1 MRKLIVLMCFAS
13 LAFAEAFADPIP
25 YAPTAADAVPAA
37 ILGKGAA
44 PRGMP
49 LNYYAADPKSVGYL
63 AEPAGPGP
71 HGAVI
76 LIHEWD
82 GLGERVR
89 QVADAFAAEGYV
101 ALAAD
106 LYSGRTG
113 SNPDENMA
121 LVKEMQ
127 GKQQQLIDN
136 LAAAATYLK
145 GRKDVNGKV
154 AAIGWCWGGG
164 VALSFGLGNENHE
177 GTAMFYGRLLNDPEK
192 LKHLH
197 HELYGTF
204 AGLDP
209 DITPARVGEFVTAL
223 RGAGIPNDVHVYD
236 DVKHGFWLYV
246 DRDPA
251 ANTAPALNAWQRLKA
266 YLARTLQ

>member
-1 MRKLIVLMCFAS
+1 MRNLIVVLVACVAS
-13 LAFAEAFADPIP
+13 ANAFADPIP

-37 ILGKGAA
+37 ILGKGGPPQGA
-44 PRGMP
+44 P
-49 LNYYAADPKSVGYL
+49 LKYFAADPKSVGYL
-63 AEPAGPGP
+63 ALPAGKGP
-71 HGAVI
+71 HGAVV

-82 GLGERVR
+82 GLGERVK

-113 SNPDENMA
+113 SKPEENMA
-121 LVKEMQ
+121 LVKETLANP
-127 GKQQQLIDN
+127 QQLMDN
-136 LAAAATYLK
+136 LAAAVVYLK

-154 AAIGWCWGGG
+154 AAIGWCYGGG

-177 GTAMFYGRLLNDPEK
+177 GTAMFYGQLLMDPEK
-192 LKHLH
+192 LKHMH

-204 AGLDP
+204 AGLD
-209 DITPARVGEFVTAL
+209 DRITPALVGEFVTAL
-223 RGAGIPNDVHVYD
+223 RGAGIKNDVHVYD